1 MPDKKSLWGS
11 TAVILIAFICGGA
24 ITITAIF
31 AIIISPAAHTSRHL
45 ARPAPV
51 TLATAPVTLAPVT
64 LATAPVTLAPVTL
77 AAAPRCPGLAA
88 TGQLGAVRYTCVMQ
102 LLSYAIISGSQ
113 WQ

>member
-11 TAVILIAFICGGA
+11 TAVLLIAFICGGA
-24 ITITAIF
+24 ITITAII
-31 AIIISPAAHTSRHL
+31 AIITSPAAHTSRHL
-45 ARPAPV
+45 ARP
-51 TLATAPVTLAPVT
+51 APVT

-102 LLSYAIISGSQ
+102 LLSYARNHKR
-113 WQ
+113 